1 MIHKALYNLYPNI
14 TSIVEEEDSLKI
26 FEGSKE
32 ITGTIDMVEVEA
44 QAAILTQDFKKA
56 QLRAERNKKIAE
68 TDWWA
73 LSDSNITQEQED
85 YRQALRDITDVYSS
99 LDDVVWPVKP

>member
-1 MIHKALYNLYPNI
+1 MIHQALYNLYPNI
-14 TSIVEEEDSLKI
+14 TSIVDGEDSLKI

-32 ITGTIDMVEVEA
+32 ITDTIDMVEAEA
-44 QAAILTQDFKKA
+44 QAAILTQDAKKS
-56 QLRAERNKKIAE
+56 QLRAERDKKIAE

-73 LSDSNITQEQED
+73 STDLNMTQEQED
-85 YRQALRDITDVYSS
+85 YRQALRDITDVYTS